1 MIKEK
6 PRTVIDFFLILLI
19 ISYFFLFR
27 MAAVARIDALIK
39 QFPVFVV
46 SKTYCPF
53 CTMAKDVLKRYNI
66 PQDKMKILEIE
77 NDPDCGEIQDH
88 MLKITGGRT
97 VPRVFIQGEC
107 IGGGSE
113 ASAADS
119 SGDLEKK
126 LKAAGAI

>member
-1 MIKEK
+1 
-6 PRTVIDFFLILLI
+6 
-19 ISYFFLFR
+19 

-46 SKTYCPF
+46 SKSYCPF
-53 CTMAKDVLKRYNI
+53 CHMAKDVLNKYKI

-119 SGDLEKK
+119 SGDLEKR

>member
-1 MIKEK
+1 MIKK
-6 PRTVIDFFLILLI
+6 TTTRTVIDFFLILLI

-97 VPRVFIQGEC
+97 VRSNFLK
-107 IGGGSE
+107 
-113 ASAADS
+113 
-119 SGDLEKK
+119 LEN
-126 LKAAGAI
+126 